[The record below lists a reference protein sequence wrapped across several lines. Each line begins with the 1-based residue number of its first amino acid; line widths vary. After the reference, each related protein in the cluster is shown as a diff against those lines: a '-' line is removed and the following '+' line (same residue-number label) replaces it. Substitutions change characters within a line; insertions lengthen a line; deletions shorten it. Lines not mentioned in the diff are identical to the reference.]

1 MAKIDHREEAR
12 KIFDIEIESLK
23 KIRDEL
29 DDNFNVLIQEI
40 LACRGRIIL
49 TGIGKSGH
57 IAKKI
62 AATMASLGTPAYYL
76 HPAEGAH
83 GDLGIITKNDI
94 ILAISYSGETEEII
108 QLIPSIK
115 KIQAKLVSI
124 TCRPGSTLQ
133 RHADL
138 SIVLRIIREA
148 CQLNLAPTT
157 SSTATLVFGDAVAI
171 LLSKINGF
179 QPEQFAV
186 FHPKGSL
193 GKRLLTR
200 VGDLMFTGD
209 ENPVIHCEESLRK
222 AIIII
227 SEKGLGAI
235 SIIDDH
241 GKLVGIVTDGDLRR
255 TIEKYDGLPDLKVK
269 KIMTKKPVVIG
280 ADALAVEALK
290 AMEAREIMVL
300 PVIDEDHK
308 PIGMIRLHD
317 IVKAGIISEK
327 CYDEC

>member
-1 MAKIDHREEAR
+1 MAEIDYREDAR
-12 KIFDIEIESLK
+12 KVFDIEIESLK

-49 TGIGKSGH
+49 TGMGKSGH
-57 IAKKI
+57 IARKI
-62 AATMASLGTPAYYL
+62 AATMASLGTPAYFL

-83 GDLGIITKNDI
+83 GDLGIITKDDI
-94 ILAISYSGETEEII
+94 VLAISYSGETDEIL

-133 RHADL
+133 KHADL

-148 CQLNLAPTT
+148 CQFNLAPTT
-157 SSTATLVFGDAVAI
+157 SATATLVFGDAVAI

-179 QPEQFAV
+179 RPEQFAV

-209 ENPVIHCEESLRK
+209 ENPVIHYEESLRK

-235 SIIDDH
+235 SIIDDD

-269 KIMTKKPVVIG
+269 EIMTKKPVVIG
-280 ADALAVEALK
+280 PDALAVEALK

-300 PVIDEDHK
+300 PVIDADYK
-308 PIGMIRLHD
+308 PVGMIRLHD
-317 IVKAGIISEK
+317 IVKAGIVSEK
-327 CYDEC
+327 CYDEY

>member
-1 MAKIDHREEAR
+1 AKIDHREEAR

-94 ILAISYSGETEEII
+94 ILAISYSGETDEII

-124 TCRPGSTLQ
+124 TCRPNSTLE
-133 RHADL
+133 RNADL
-138 SIVLRIIREA
+138 SIHLKIIREA
-148 CQLNLAPTT
+148 CPHNLAPTT
-157 SSTATLVFGDAVAI
+157 SSTATLVFGDALAVVLAK
-171 LLSKINGF
+171 LINF
-179 QPEQFAV
+179 QPENFAV
-186 FHPKGSL
+186 FHPKGAL
-193 GKRLLTR
+193 GKRLLTK
-200 VGDLMFTGD
+200 VSDLMFKGE
-209 ENPVIHCEESLRK
+209 ENPVIHCGELLKK
-222 AIIII
+222 AIIVM

-235 SIIDDH
+235 
-241 GKLVGIVTDGDLRR
+241 
-255 TIEKYDGLPDLKVK
+255 
-269 KIMTKKPVVIG
+269 
-280 ADALAVEALK
+280 
-290 AMEAREIMVL
+290 
-300 PVIDEDHK
+300 
-308 PIGMIRLHD
+308 
-317 IVKAGIISEK
+317 
-327 CYDEC
+327 